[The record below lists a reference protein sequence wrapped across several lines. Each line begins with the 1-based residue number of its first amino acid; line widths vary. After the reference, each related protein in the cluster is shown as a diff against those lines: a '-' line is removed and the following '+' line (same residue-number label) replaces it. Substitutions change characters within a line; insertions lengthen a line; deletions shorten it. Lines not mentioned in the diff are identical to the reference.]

1 MAGGNGEIKN
11 KLPLW
16 SQKHCSKTRFKIYCS
31 FWLSNN
37 DPNVISPI
45 DFPIFPL
52 IYICVTFL
60 FISYFGGDGRGENRE
75 L

>member
-1 MAGGNGEIKN
+1 MKN

-16 SQKHCSKTRFKIYCS
+16 SQKNCFKFKIYCS

-37 DPNVISPI
+37 DPNVISPLY
-45 DFPIFPL
+45 FPIFPL
-52 IYICVTFL
+52 IHINGAFL
-60 FISYFGGDGRGENRE
+60 FISSFGGDGRGGFGE